1 MKKHLLIL
9 TLALSACAS
18 PATPQATVA
27 PAATSEHSLA
37 SAIAA
42 PPEIDVELVLMQQA
56 SQILECVPATAVAA
70 DTFGFYCEAGAGHGT
85 AAQLTRYADEAAARA
100 AFDAERGSNPVY
112 CFHGFPAAT
121 WEQSADVGKHRL
133 HAWQAGNWLVVVDA
147 FDDTNIVYA
156 PVPLDVSEAIYAAAD
171 INGFLPAVAEGGE
184 CN

>member
-1 MKKHLLIL
+1 
-9 TLALSACAS
+9 
-18 PATPQATVA
+18 
-27 PAATSEHSLA
+27 
-37 SAIAA
+37 
-42 PPEIDVELVLMQQA
+42 MQQA

-100 AFDAERGSNPVY
+100 AFDAERASNPVY

-133 HAWQAGNWLVVVDA
+133 HAWQAGNWLVVTDA
-147 FDDTNIVYA
+147 FDDTGIPSA
-156 PVPLDVSEAIYAAAD
+156 PAPLDVSEAIYAAAD
-171 INGFLPAVAEGGE
+171 FNGFLPAVAEGGE